1 MVIVKCSAEGCDYQ
15 TQDLPPDLISTL
27 LQIHAQQHMRPMA
40 SKGPKLNRPVI
51 DVGVDEETWN
61 AFIRRW
67 DTFRIGSNICE
78 DSAPTQ
84 LFQCTSESLGDLLLK
99 SDPTITTRPVKD
111 VLAAMRAI
119 AVIPVARGVTRAE
132 LIKMVQSSDEPIRTF
147 AARVRGKAETCGF
160 TTSAKCECGKTF
172 EVDYTC
178 ETVRDVLLAG
188 INDLDIRREALSDQ
202 ILQSEPINK
211 VITFI
216 ESREMARNATPVS
229 AISTLSSYRREQQPK
244 PDISKTIPCPTCAKP
259 FHRFRQKPGGGT
271 NRQPYKLCI
280 DCWRASKQKSVD
292 VRSQKNTSHNS
303 DLTAIESEEQISQ
316 ISALET
322 KTLEHPKVPISIQL
336 AEGNTAVW
344 ASVEA
349 IADTGAQTNVWG
361 LEEFLKAGFAVGD
374 LRPSSMKIRA
384 ANASQM
390 NIVGQFKGVF
400 KGKSPCGENI
410 LCEDIVIV
418 SDSVKNFFLS
428 CNTMKKLFIID
439 NQFPIVGHVSPTP
452 ENKKQN
458 EFSVRALSAGCGH
471 PHDDLPTC
479 NCPPRT
485 VVPDKPKSLPFD
497 PIPEN
502 NAKMK
507 QWLLHRYASSTFN
520 TCPHRALPC
529 MTGPPMAI
537 HIDESATPK
546 VCHKPAPVPLHWQQ
560 RVYEDLLRD
569 EALGVI
575 ERVPDGVPVTWCHRM
590 VVTRKHDG
598 TPRRT
603 VDLSPLNKHC
613 KRETFPSEAP
623 FHLARRVPGNTWKT
637 VTDMWNGYHS
647 VPLRECDRHLTT
659 FITPFGRWRYLRAP
673 QGFLSSGDGYNRRFD
688 AILSN
693 FQRKERCVDDI
704 IHYDEDLEDHWW
716 RTIDLLH
723 TTGLAGGVMNPEKLQ
738 FAVRVADFAG
748 FHITENC
755 IEPLPKYLDAIRSF
769 PTPKSTK
776 DIRSWFGLVNQV
788 SNYAQLRDF
797 MEIFR
802 PFLSPKY
809 RFFWSPVLDKAFQ
822 ESKEKIIAAIR
833 EGVEIFDP
841 SKATCLRPDWSLQG
855 IGYFLLQK
863 HCNCVSDLPNCCI
876 NGWRITLAGSRFLT
890 GAEKRYAAIEGEAL
904 AIAWGL
910 EQTRYFTQG
919 CHDLLIVTDH
929 KPLTKIF
936 GDRTLDEIYNTRLFR
951 LKQRTLPWHFQV
963 KHLPGKTNLAAD
975 ATSRYPAPSMNLS
988 TLTVADQA
996 ESLIA
1001 AAISSDTEE
1010 ITSLSWELLAK
1021 ETMKDPVL
1029 SLLMTAIDEE
1039 FTKEYPQLSEYM
1051 RYKDHVY
1058 VSDGVLLYNDR
1069 VIIPTSLRQTALEN
1083 LHAAHQGISSMQT
1096 RAQSIM
1102 FWPGMTVSIQE
1113 TRAKCGECNR
1123 NAPSQAPMP
1132 SEPAIPPSTPFE
1144 HIFGDFFE
1152 FGGRHYLVV
1161 GDRLSGWSEVFS
1173 TPTGTSWSGARGLIA
1188 CLRSFIAT
1196 FGAPDELSSDG
1207 GPEFTASLTTEF
1219 LKKWGIRHRVS
1230 SAYHPKSNGRAE
1242 VAVKSAKR
1250 LLRANVNHTGSLDND
1265 KFLRALLQL
1274 RNTPDPDCDLSPAQI
1289 IFGRPLR
1296 DSFQFINRLEKFANP
1311 HIRPMWRDAWSAK
1324 EEALRTRFTKSSEK
1338 LNEHAVP
1345 LPPLKEGDK
1354 CFIQNQTGKDPKKW
1368 YRTGTVVETCGHDQY
1383 MIRVDGSG
1391 RITKRNRQFL
1401 RAFKPASSSIDQ
1413 RHSIVISSAPES
1425 KAVKVNEYPT
1435 DTASLINPR
1444 SQFENQI
1451 ITPVKT
1457 IPEPQP
1463 VDEEYPQIDIPCE
1476 RPENNRAPVTPKI
1489 PAMLKRLFSHNEP
1502 GRLESTPV
1510 LREGR
1515 TTRSGLSNSINM
1527 GGL

>member
-1 MVIVKCSAEGCDYQ
+1 MK
-15 TQDLPPDLISTL
+15 
-27 LQIHAQQHMRPMA
+27 
-40 SKGPKLNRPVI
+40 
-51 DVGVDEETWN
+51 
-61 AFIRRW
+61 
-67 DTFRIGSNICE
+67 
-78 DSAPTQ
+78 
-84 LFQCTSESLGDLLLK
+84 
-99 SDPTITTRPVKD
+99 
-111 VLAAMRAI
+111 
-119 AVIPVARGVTRAE
+119 
-132 LIKMVQSSDEPIRTF
+132 SSDI
-147 AARVRGKAETCGF
+147 
-160 TTSAKCECGKTF
+160 
-172 EVDYTC
+172 
-178 ETVRDVLLAG
+178 
-188 INDLDIRREALSDQ
+188 
-202 ILQSEPINK
+202 
-211 VITFI
+211 
-216 ESREMARNATPVS
+216 
-229 AISTLSSYRREQQPK
+229 
-244 PDISKTIPCPTCAKP
+244 
-259 FHRFRQKPGGGT
+259 
-271 NRQPYKLCI
+271 
-280 DCWRASKQKSVD
+280 
-292 VRSQKNTSHNS
+292 RSQKDTSHNS
-303 DLTAIESEEQISQ
+303 DIRAIESEFEQISQ

-322 KTLEHPKVPISIQL
+322 RALEHPKAPISIRF
-336 AEGNTAVW
+336 AEGNKTVW
-344 ASVEA
+344 ASIEA

-361 LEEFLKAGFAVGD
+361 LEDFQMAGFSVGD
-374 LRPSSMKIRA
+374 LRPSSLKIRA

-390 NIVGQFKGVF
+390 NIVGQFKGLF
-400 KGKSPCGENI
+400 KGKSPSGEDI
-410 LCEDIVIV
+410 SCEDTVIV
-418 SDSVKNFFLS
+418 SDSVKGFFLS
-428 CNTMKKLFIID
+428 CNTMKELLIID
-439 NQFPIVGHVSPTP
+439 RQFPIIGSAAPSVKSIKP
-452 ENKKQN
+452 N
-458 EFSVRALSAGCGH
+458 EFSIRALSAGCGH

-479 NCPPRT
+479 NCPQRT

-507 QWLLHRYASSTFN
+507 QWLLDRYASSTFN

-537 HIDESATPK
+537 HIDDSAEPK

-560 RVYEDLLRD
+560 RVYEDLVRD

-693 FQRKERCVDDI
+693 FQRKERCVDDT
-704 IHYDEDLEDHWW
+704 IHFDEDLETHWW

-723 TTGLAGGVMNPEKLQ
+723 TAGAAGGVMNPEKLQ
-738 FAVRVADFAG
+738 FAVRIADFAG
-748 FHITENC
+748 FHITEDS

-809 RFFWSPVLDKAFQ
+809 KFFWTPVLDKAFE
-822 ESKEKIIAAIR
+822 ESKEKIIASIR

-841 SKATCLRPDWSLQG
+841 SKATCLRPDWSLRG

-863 HCNCVSDLPNCCI
+863 HCNCASDLPNCCL
-876 NGWRITLAGSRFLT
+876 NGWKITLAGSRFLT

-919 CHDLLIVTDH
+919 CQDLLIVTDH

-951 LKQRTLPWHFQV
+951 LKQRTLPWHFRV

-975 ATSRYPAPSMNLS
+975 AASRYPSPSTNLS
-988 TLTVADQA
+988 ILTLADQS
-996 ESLIA
+996 EFLIA
-1001 AAISSDTEE
+1001 AAISSETEE
-1010 ITSLSWELLAK
+1010 ITSLSWELLANA
-1021 ETMKDPVL
+1021 TSKDPIL

-1039 FTKEYPQLSEYM
+1039 FTNEYPQLSEYM

-1069 VIIPTSLRQTALEN
+1069 VIIPTSLRQKALEN
-1083 LHAAHQGISSMQT
+1083 LHAAHQGVSSMQT

-1102 FWPGMTVSIQE
+1102 FWPGMTVSIQD
-1113 TRAKCGECNR
+1113 TRANCGECNR
-1123 NAPSQAPMP
+1123 NAPSQAPLP
-1132 SEPAIPPSTPFE
+1132 SEPANPPSTPFE
-1144 HIFGDFFE
+1144 QIFGDFFE
-1152 FGGRHYLVV
+1152 FAGRHFLIV

-1173 TPTGTSWSGARGLIA
+1173 TPTGSSWSGARGLIA

-1196 FGAPDELSSDG
+1196 FGAPDEIASDG

-1219 LKKWGIRHRVS
+1219 LRKWGIKQRIS

-1242 VAVKSAKR
+1242 VAVKTAKR
-1250 LLRANVNHTGSLDND
+1250 LLRSNVNHNGSLDND

-1296 DSFQFINRLEKFANP
+1296 DSFQFINRLEKFSNP
-1311 HIRPMWRDAWSAK
+1311 HIRPMWREAWSAK

-1338 LNEHAVP
+1338 LNKHAVP
-1345 LPPLKEGDK
+1345 LSPLHEGDK
-1354 CFIQNQTGKDPKKW
+1354 CFVQNQTGKDPKKW
-1368 YRTGTVVETCGHDQY
+1368 YRTGSVVEACGHDQY
-1383 MIRVDGSG
+1383 LIRIDGSG

-1401 RAFKPASSSIDQ
+1401 RAFKPASSSIDYNHGSVVSKTHGSKASQ
-1413 RHSIVISSAPES
+1413 EEDFQIETTASTYPGAQIENQVLTPKRSIVQLQPD
-1425 KAVKVNEYPT
+1425 NE
-1435 DTASLINPR
+1435 IG
-1444 SQFENQI
+1444 
-1451 ITPVKT
+1451 
-1457 IPEPQP
+1457 
-1463 VDEEYPQIDIPCE
+1463 YPQADIPCTP
-1476 RPENNRAPVTPKI
+1476 PENDHQPPPAPQI
-1489 PAMLKRLFSHNEP
+1489 PAMLKRLFPHNEP
-1502 GRLESTPV
+1502 GKLESTPV

-1515 TTRSGLSNSINM
+1515 LTRSRLLNSINM